1 MKATALARFHVI
13 VFIWGFTAILGKLIS
28 LEALE
33 LVWYRLIFTIVSLY
47 IFFRFHRFNL
57 QLALPSAAYLLFIG
71 LIVGAHW
78 YFFYHAIKVSN
89 VSITLISLSTIT
101 LFTSLLEPLFF
112 RRKVSIYEIL
122 LALVVIAGIAMIY
135 RFEMTESDG
144 MLYGILAAFCGS
156 LFVVLNGKVTH
167 HHHSYAIT
175 FYEMA
180 GALVLLTTMGFV
192 QGGVNFSFN
201 LSWADTFY
209 LLLLSIICTAY
220 PFVVSVKLM
229 KELSPFTV
237 NMITNLEPV
246 YGIVLSLLIF
256 GDTEYMSS
264 GFYAGTFLIL
274 CAIFAYI
281 YLKKRNRL

>member
-13 VFIWGFTAILGKLIS
+13 VFIWGFTAILGKLIT

-33 LVWYRLIFTIVSLY
+33 LVWYRLIFTLVSLY
-47 IFFRFHRFNL
+47 VFFRFTRFNVKVPL
-57 QLALPSAAYLLFIG
+57 KQAGYLLGIG

-112 RRKVSIYEIL
+112 RRKVSVYEIA

-135 RFEMTESDG
+135 RFEMAESDG
-144 MLYGILAAFCGS
+144 MLFGILSSFCGS
-156 LFVVLNGKVTH
+156 LFVVLNGKATH
-167 HHHSYAIT
+167 QYHSYAIT

-180 GALVLLTTMGFV
+180 GALLLLSLMGLV
-192 QGGVNFSFN
+192 QGDVNFSFQ
-201 LSWADTFY
+201 LSLHDLIF

-246 YGIVLSLLIF
+246 YGIILSLLVF
-256 GDTEYMSS
+256 GDAEYMSN

-274 CAIFAYI
+274 CAIFVYI

>member
-1 MKATALARFHVI
+1 MKASALARFHVI
-13 VFIWGFTAILGKLIS
+13 VFIWGFTAILGKLIT

-33 LVWYRLIFTIVSLY
+33 LVWYRLIFTLVSLY
-47 IFFRFHRFNL
+47 LFFRFSRFSV
-57 QLALPSAAYLLFIG
+57 QVPMKQAAYLLGIG

-78 YFFYHAIKVSN
+78 FFFYHAIKVSN

-112 RRKVSIYEIL
+112 RRRVSVYEIA
-122 LALVVIAGIAMIY
+122 LALVVMAGIAMIY
-135 RFEMTESDG
+135 RFEMAESDG
-144 MLYGILAAFCGS
+144 MLFGILSAFCGS
-156 LFVVLNGKVTH
+156 LFVVLNGKATH
-167 HHHSYAIT
+167 RYHSYAIT

-180 GALVLLTTMGFV
+180 GALVLLSLMGLI
-192 QGGVNFSFN
+192 QGDVNFSFQ
-201 LSWADTFY
+201 LSLNDIIY
-209 LLLLSIICTAY
+209 LLLLSVICTAY

-237 NMITNLEPV
+237 NMITNLEPL
-246 YGIVLSLLIF
+246 YGIILSLLVF
-256 GDTEYMSS
+256 GDTEYMSN

-274 CAIFAYI
+274 CAIFVYI

>member
-1 MKATALARFHVI
+1 MKATALAKFHVI

-33 LVWYRLIFTIVSLY
+33 LVWYRLVFTIISLY
-47 IFFRFHRFNL
+47 LFFRIYKHSL
-57 QLALPSAAYLLFIG
+57 KIPVKSALYLLFIG

-89 VSITLISLSTIT
+89 ISITLISLSTIT

-112 RRKVSIYEIL
+112 QRKVSVYEIL
-122 LALVVIAGIAMIY
+122 LALVVIAGISMIY
-135 RFEMTESDG
+135 QFEMEESDG
-144 MLYGILAAFCGS
+144 MFYGILASFCGS
-156 LFVVLNGKVTH
+156 LFVVLNGKATH
-167 HHHSYAIT
+167 KYHSYSIT
-175 FYEMA
+175 FYEMV
-180 GALVLLTTMGFV
+180 GAFVLLSLMGLF
-192 QGGVNFSFN
+192 QGNVNFNFE
-201 LSWADTFY
+201 LSMADTMY
-209 LLLLSIICTAY
+209 LILLSVICTAI

-229 KELSPFTV
+229 QELSPFTV

-256 GDTEYMSS
+256 GDAEFMSS

-281 YLKKRNRL
+281 YLKKRNKL